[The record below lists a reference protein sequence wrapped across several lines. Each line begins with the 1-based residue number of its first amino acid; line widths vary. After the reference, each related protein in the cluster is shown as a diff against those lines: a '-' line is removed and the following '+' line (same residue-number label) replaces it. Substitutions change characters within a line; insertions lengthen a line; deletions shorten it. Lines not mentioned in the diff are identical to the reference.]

1 MVNRP
6 KFVYFFCI
14 FLTLYHLIARVGLA
28 TDLQWHLDVGRDRM
42 LTPPHLMILGGFPIC
57 VCFPVLPRRQHERPQ
72 VGQEHVGCEH
82 PRIRRTRVGLDDFA
96 RDALHRAGG
105 IYDDYWHAQ
114 FGIDTTVIT
123 PPHMLTLFGGIL
135 AEFASLL
142 LLRT

>member
-57 VCFPVLPRRQHERPQ
+57 VVLSCFTSSSTRETTGRA
-72 VGQEHVGCEH
+72 
-82 PRIRRTRVGLDDFA
+82 RTRPVSKSSDSSHPV
-96 RDALHRAGG
+96 R
-105 IYDDYWHAQ
+105 
-114 FGIDTTVIT
+114 FG
-123 PPHMLTLFGGIL
+123 
-135 AEFASLL
+135 
-142 LLRT
+142 